1 MCVLLRAES
10 VFSTALWVSHMQVSL
25 AFKAGRVL
33 SKAWGP
39 LPHAG
44 APVWGAHCGTWAPH
58 LGRIPAIM
66 IIILYFGHLQTGMGL
81 SSIVSPPFLPSLLGS
96 FFFLSFFFF
105 AALHGMW
112 DLSSLTKD
120 RTHAPCRGSTEI

>member
-1 MCVLLRAES
+1 MSVLLRAES
-10 VFSTALWVSHMQVSL
+10 VFSAALWVSQKQVSL
-25 AFKAGRVL
+25 DFKAGRVL

-44 APVWGAHCGTWAPH
+44 ASVWGAQCGTWAPH
-58 LGRIPAIM
+58 LGRIPEIM
-66 IIILYFGHLQTGMGL
+66 IIILFFGHLQTGMGL
-81 SSIVSPPFLPSLLGS
+81 NSTVSPHFLPSLLGS
-96 FFFLSFFFF
+96 FFFI

-120 RTHAPCRGSTEI
+120 QTHVPCSGSTEF